1 MDVGQCLQDAL
12 GLENVREG
20 EAFDRDLQEQ
30 RKLER
35 IAERE
40 AKKEEERQ
48 LKEAEEKAKR
58 DAEKA
63 AKRKVSSYRSLCFF
77 WITCR
82 LPCCSWGRAP

>member
-1 MDVGQCLQDAL
+1 MQSAL

-20 EAFDRDLQEQ
+20 EAFDRELQEQ

-40 AKKEEERQ
+40 AKREEERL
-48 LKEAEEKAKR
+48 LKEAEEKAKK

-63 AKRKVSSYRSLCFF
+63 AKRKVSMLQRILQSTGGS
-77 WITCR
+77 
-82 LPCCSWGRAP
+82 SG